1 MDGDI
6 RDTDF
11 FKVVMFCLEND
22 ALVEGFDRL
31 YGCSLSKIRKRKP
44 LDKMIDDACGYIGA
58 PTDDFHKFFGFVFE
72 FVWSRLPPD
81 AFVQEEAHGR

>member
-1 MDGDI
+1 MDADI
-6 RDTDF
+6 KDTDF

-22 ALVEGFDRL
+22 HLVEQFDRL

-58 PTDDFHKFFGFVFE
+58 PTEDFHKFFVFE
-72 FVWSRLPPD
+72 FVWSRLPPE
-81 AFVQEEAHGR
+81 AFVQESPHDR